1 MKQMTWT
8 LRENR
13 TRPVIKSPADMPLV
27 AQAVSPLE
35 DVASLFHRHGAAV
48 TPTLNEEEGT
58 APRRNSS
65 LHQQHEGVAV
75 ACPRPPG

>member
-13 TRPVIKSPADMPLV
+13 TRSVIKSPADMPLV
-27 AQAVSPLE
+27 AQTIYPLE

-48 TPTLNEEEGT
+48 TPTLREEEGT
-58 APRRNSS
+58 APHRNSP
-65 LHQQHEGVAV
+65 LHRQHKGVVV